1 MLIHCKMQRDTSG
14 RDGKEKRNVIK
25 AGTNNQKKKKKNREE
40 EEDAFF
46 LGLFSSASIQDS
58 WDLEMF
64 CNEFKIMN

>member
-25 AGTNNQKKKKKNREE
+25 GGTNNQKKKKKNREE

-46 LGLFSSASIQDS
+46 L
-58 WDLEMF
+58 
-64 CNEFKIMN
+64 